1 MCLLFLLSQLNLIL
15 PLSSPFVQP
24 LCHHDERSAL
34 LQFKGSFIIN
44 DDAYSTSSYYYSYF
58 YDYYRY
64 DYNIPHP
71 NREKVASWTIEGDKS
86 DCCSWDGVECDEATS
101 HVIGLDLSNNC
112 LYGSIN
118 SCSSLFHLVHL
129 QSLNLARNHFNF
141 SQIPFA
147 VGNLSRL
154 THLNLSCS
162 MFSGQIPPGV
172 SHLSKLSSLDLS
184 SNGGLY
190 TGSDLRSFV
199 QNFTSL
205 EELLLSRVNIWS
217 VVPESLAK
225 LSSLKTLD
233 LGSCGLLGEFPTR
246 IFQLANLRDLSIVGN
261 GNLIGQLPEFHSN
274 TSLEVLEL
282 ADIGFYGKIQTSF
295 GNLRSL
301 RVLNFENC
309 HFSGSIPHSLSNLTQ
324 LTHLSLLKIT

>member
-1 MCLLFLLSQLNLIL
+1 
-15 PLSSPFVQP
+15 
-24 LCHHDERSAL
+24 
-34 LQFKGSFIIN
+34 
-44 DDAYSTSSYYYSYF
+44 
-58 YDYYRY
+58 
-64 DYNIPHP
+64 
-71 NREKVASWTIEGDKS
+71 
-86 DCCSWDGVECDEATS
+86 
-101 HVIGLDLSNNC
+101 
-112 LYGSIN
+112 
-118 SCSSLFHLVHL
+118 
-129 QSLNLARNHFNF
+129 
-141 SQIPFA
+141 
-147 VGNLSRL
+147 
-154 THLNLSCS
+154 

-282 ADIGFYGKIQTSF
+282 ADIGFYGKIPTSF